1 MLKPTLG
8 RASGG
13 VARKYYVGV
22 FLMDFLKRKFVMV
35 CFLETVYIVV
45 CSETMEKT
53 ATNKFSIMDAAKNKL
68 LEISMLQ
75 D

>member
-1 MLKPTLG
+1 
-8 RASGG
+8 
-13 VARKYYVGV
+13 
-22 FLMDFLKRKFVMV
+22 MDFLKRKFVMV

-68 LEISMLQ
+68 LEIST
-75 D
+75 